1 VRDTNVNNPL
11 FLSLNTIILLT
22 FSSSA
27 AVTGVPLGRVS
38 ALVTSFSVRLTGRVA
53 VASAGITLSIT
64 TVRYPTGYIL
74 RNPRAIS
81 IVSVP
86 IVVLV
91 LTIYGIPPALVAI
104 I

>member
-1 VRDTNVNNPL
+1 
-11 FLSLNTIILLT
+11 
-22 FSSSA
+22 
-27 AVTGVPLGRVS
+27 VPLGS
-38 ALVTSFSVRLTGRVA
+38 TKFLVTLSVRLLIVKVTGRVA
-53 VASAGITLSIT
+53 VASAGITSSIT